1 MADNTSQA
9 STANMMAFGQFGS
22 SFITGDGA
30 NVDLNGGSAT
40 RYISAIQFLT
50 DTQFQALENMNGE
63 IGSVSSVTAENDHD
77 NTTSGFGT
85 AANAVDLSV
94 GSSGATFP
102 KGLTIYGKWDYVEL
116 HSGTCICYFAP
127 RQKG

>member
-30 NVDLNGGSAT
+30 NVNLRTGST
-40 RYISAIQFLT
+40 RYISAIQFLAA
-50 DTQFQALENMNGE
+50 TQFQALENMNGE
-63 IGSVSSVTAENDHD
+63 IGSVSTVTAENDHD
-77 NTTSGFGT
+77 NATSGFG
-85 AANAVDLSV
+85 AAADAVDLTV

-102 KGLTIYGKWDYVEL
+102 AGLTIYGKWDYVEL